1 MKDKKRNDTILYQY
15 ACYKHH
21 VVVRADYILMLSGQ
35 KYLGIIF
42 SNKA

>member
-15 ACYKHH
+15 AYKHH

-35 KYLGIIF
+35 KYLDIIF